1 MPTERPSDQ
10 LVDAKSILDAITA
23 LKRRGNNAVLQELEA
38 IEQELASFIM
48 EEQSLIYQTLLK
60 TGARTKLI
68 RRLMQQIEAMALVSI
83 MAMRQAQ
90 LRLWHDPDETDDVKP
105 AAPPDPPSTLM
116 NSRHAHPTFF
126 ANQIT
131 APRCLRRSP

>member
-10 LVDAKSILDAITA
+10 LVDAKSILDAITD

-90 LRLWHDPDETDDVKP
+90 LRLWHDPDETDDFKP
-105 AAPPDPPSTLM
+105 AAPPDPPPHT
-116 NSRHAHPTFF
+116 
-126 ANQIT
+126 
-131 APRCLRRSP
+131 

>member
-10 LVDAKSILDAITA
+10 LVDAKSILDAITD
-23 LKRRGNNAVLQELEA
+23 LKRRGNNAVLQELES

-105 AAPPDPPSTLM
+105 AAPPDPPST
-116 NSRHAHPTFF
+116 
-126 ANQIT
+126 
-131 APRCLRRSP
+131 

>member
-10 LVDAKSILDAITA
+10 LVDAKSILDAITD
-23 LKRRGNNAVLQELEA
+23 LKRRGNNAVLQELES

-68 RRLMQQIEAMALVSI
+68 RRLMQQIEAVALVSI

-105 AAPPDPPSTLM
+105 AAPPDPPST
-116 NSRHAHPTFF
+116 
-126 ANQIT
+126 
-131 APRCLRRSP
+131 

>member
-23 LKRRGNNAVLQELEA
+23 LKRRGNNAVLQELES

-48 EEQSLIYQTLLK
+48 EEQSLIHQTLLK

-83 MAMRQAQ
+83 LAMRGAQ
-90 LRLWHDPDETDDVKP
+90 LRLWHDPDETDDVRP
-105 AAPPDPPSTLM
+105 ATPPDPPPST
-116 NSRHAHPTFF
+116 
-126 ANQIT
+126 
-131 APRCLRRSP
+131 

>member
-105 AAPPDPPSTLM
+105 AAPPDPPST
-116 NSRHAHPTFF
+116 
-126 ANQIT
+126 
-131 APRCLRRSP
+131 

>member
-1 MPTERPSDQ
+1 MPTERTSDQ

-23 LKRRGNNAVLQELEA
+23 LKRRGNNAVLQELES

-83 MAMRQAQ
+83 LAMRQAQ

-105 AAPPDPPSTLM
+105 ATPPDPPPDT
-116 NSRHAHPTFF
+116 
-126 ANQIT
+126 
-131 APRCLRRSP
+131 

>member
-10 LVDAKSILDAITA
+10 LVDAKSILDAITD
-23 LKRRGNNAVLQELEA
+23 LKRRGNNAVLQELES

-90 LRLWHDPDETDDVKP
+90 LRLWHDPDETDDFKP
-105 AAPPDPPSTLM
+105 AAPPDPPPHT
-116 NSRHAHPTFF
+116 
-126 ANQIT
+126 
-131 APRCLRRSP
+131 

>member
-23 LKRRGNNAVLQELEA
+23 LKRRGNNAVLQELES

-83 MAMRQAQ
+83 MAMRGAQ
-90 LRLWHDPDETDDVKP
+90 LRLWHDPDETDDFKP
-105 AAPPDPPSTLM
+105 AAPPDPPPHT
-116 NSRHAHPTFF
+116 
-126 ANQIT
+126 
-131 APRCLRRSP
+131 